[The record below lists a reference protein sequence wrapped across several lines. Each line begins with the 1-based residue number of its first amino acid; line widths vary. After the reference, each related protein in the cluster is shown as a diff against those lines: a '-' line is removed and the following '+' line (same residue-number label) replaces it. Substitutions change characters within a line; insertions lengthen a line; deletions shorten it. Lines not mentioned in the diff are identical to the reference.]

1 MEQLHNKRGAGGVAQ
16 CSLHSWV
23 PMFRSPAH
31 TRFMVTRA
39 SNPSPRKAEKG
50 QPLGLT
56 SEPT

>member
-16 CSLHSWV
+16 CSLHSWG

-31 TRFMVTRA
+31 TRFMVTSA
-39 SNPSPRKAEKG
+39 SNSSPGKAERG

-56 SEPT
+56 SEPI